1 LDRLSW
7 QVRAG
12 RWLFRHRSYM
22 PVLFAV
28 LFLPAVESFKLN
40 QHTSL
45 PQLKWELVCL
55 GISLL
60 GLSVR
65 VMTVAYISEPSS
77 GRELSAPKAEQ
88 LNTTGSYSLVRNPL
102 YVGNSIIWFGVSSMM
117 QLWWLSLS
125 ILLISLLYYRLIIC
139 AEEYYL
145 ITRFGRSYEEWAK
158 KTPVLIPSICH
169 WTPPELP
176 FSMAMVIRREYSGFF
191 QIIAT
196 FTFMNAMLNYATQGV
211 LAVHFIF
218 QNLLIAASVICGA
231 IYVIIKRTSWLPA
244 PDRSN
249 MKTSRKASEQK

>member
-1 LDRLSW
+1 MERLSW

-12 RWLFRHRSYM
+12 RWLFRHRSHM

-40 QHTSL
+40 QHSSL
-45 PQLKWELVCL
+45 QQLKWELVCL

-60 GLSVR
+60 GLAVR
-65 VMTVAYISEPSS
+65 VMTVAYVSEASS

-102 YVGNSIIWFGVSSMM
+102 YVGNSIIWLGVSSMM

-145 ITRFGRSYEEWAK
+145 GVRFGQSYVKWAK
-158 KTPVLIPSICH
+158 KTPTFIPSIRY
-169 WTPPELP
+169 WAPPELP

-196 FTFMNAMLNYATQGV
+196 FAFMNAMLNYAAQGV
-211 LAVHFIF
+211 LAVHFVF
-218 QNLLIAASVICGA
+218 QYLLIAASVICGA
-231 IYVIIKRTSWLPA
+231 IWVIVKRTSWLPA

-249 MKTSRKASEQK
+249 IKTSTTASEQN